1 MALPLKPAARIL
13 PDLTA
18 AQPTMAELM
27 ALIQNQAAM
36 ITALQASGPRRA
48 IGFKVSEKGCVT
60 ITGTGQFGTTLY
72 ASQWATILDNAPALA
87 TFIATNADKL
97 SFKTPEQ
104 RASTLASVK
113 AFQS

>member
-13 PDLTA
+13 PDLT
-18 AQPTMAELM
+18 QSTPTMAELM
-27 ALIQNQAAM
+27 AMLQQQAAL

-87 TFIATNADKL
+87 AFITANADKL
-97 SFKTPEQ
+97 SFKTPAQ
-104 RASTLASVK
+104 RAATRASAK
-113 AFQS
+113 AVHA

>member
-1 MALPLKPAARIL
+1 MALPLKPTPRVL
-13 PDLTA
+13 TDLTQSA
-18 AQPTMAELM
+18 PTMAELM
-27 ALIQNQAAM
+27 AMIQSQAAM
-36 ITALQASGPRRA
+36 ITELQASGTKRA

-87 TFIATNADKL
+87 AFITANADKL

-104 RASTLASVK
+104 HASTLASVK
-113 AFQS
+113 AFSA